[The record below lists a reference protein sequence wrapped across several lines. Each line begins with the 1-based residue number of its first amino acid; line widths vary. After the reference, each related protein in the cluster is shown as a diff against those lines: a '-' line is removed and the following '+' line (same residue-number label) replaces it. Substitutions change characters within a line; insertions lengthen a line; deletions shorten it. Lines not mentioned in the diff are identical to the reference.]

1 MPFELYDYVDAAGVN
16 VIAEWTKGLQKK
28 ERGKLVSKLDLLRE
42 HGSELFPQMLTG
54 TDTAGIMKL
63 RVHGNVQ
70 LRPLLCDGP
79 IEVGKEFTLL
89 LGAKEVGS
97 KLVPTDADR
106 IADINK
112 TAVKAA
118 PEKRRRKHE
127 HVR

>member
-54 TDTAGIMKL
+54 TDTPGILKL

-79 IEVGKEFTLL
+79 IEIGKEFTLL

-97 KLVPTDADR
+97 KLVPADADR
-106 IADINK
+106 LADINK

-118 PEKRRRKHE
+118 PEKRRIKHE